1 MANERSAKILSSDI
15 DHEKEYLSLLSTYV
29 PIRVANLLSDVSAQQ
44 SDSNNPIESLP
55 VVDKLRTS
63 VIVVDFK
70 CLLSKIY
77 QGIRKNVSKEKFP
90 TEQHRQSE
98 PSKILGNICNK
109 IAVTCHDLGGDVV
122 KYGPHE
128 IVVMWP
134 DTKVTLADRVASA
147 VTASLK
153 ITTDLSKNLKIIL
166 VRLIGNVEDS
176 ISVGV
181 GVGTCG
187 VISLSSFTYL

>member
-55 VVDKLRTS
+55 VVDKLRTCL
-63 VIVVDFK
+63 IVVDFK

-77 QGIRKNVSKEKFP
+77 QGIRKNVSKEKYP

-109 IAVTCHDLGGDVV
+109 IAVACHDLGGDVV
-122 KYGPHE
+122 KY
-128 IVVMWP
+128 VC
-134 DTKVTLADRVASA
+134 D
-147 VTASLK
+147 
-153 ITTDLSKNLKIIL
+153 
-166 VRLIGNVEDS
+166 VRAW
-176 ISVGV
+176 
-181 GVGTCG
+181 
-187 VISLSSFTYL
+187 FFPTYLFKNSNTTQIRSPRNSCHVARYQSDTRRSCRFCGHSVPENHN

>member
-1 MANERSAKILSSDI
+1 MGRSVVLYQDGERTFHKDSEQRCRSREGVFESSFDLRS
-15 DHEKEYLSLLSTYV
+15 HTSRESS
-29 PIRVANLLSDVSAQQ
+29 SDVSAQQ

-176 ISVGV
+176 ISVV
-181 GVGTCG
+181 GVGT
-187 VISLSSFTYL
+187 